1 VFLDFA
7 GLLTAVTIH
16 QQIAL
21 ALRAPGQAREECAEG
36 VRWDRPFVGGLLKEP
51 A

>member
-1 VFLDFA
+1 MFLDFA

-16 QQIAL
+16 QQIAFALL
-21 ALRAPGQAREECAEG
+21 ARGQAREEFAEG
-36 VRWDRPFVGGLLKEP
+36 VRWDRPFAGGMLKEP